1 MKIAALYARVSSA
14 KQQLNENIAS
24 QVAAVEEYARQ
35 NDYQISLQHLYK
47 DDGFSGARLDRPAL
61 DRLRDAVAQGEVEA
75 VLILSPDRLARQ
87 FAYQYLVV
95 EEFERAGCVV
105 VFTSH
110 NFGSSPADRM
120 LREMTGVFAEYER
133 AMITERG
140 RRGRLYHAR
149 QGQIWMKEG
158 PYGYTYVPRT
168 GDCPGR
174 LIINEAEAEVV
185 RMIFRLLIDE
195 QFSAYQINERL
206 YEAGIRTR
214 HGKERWGSGTIIN
227 LLRNP
232 VYTGVFYYNKKQY
245 VPAKRKNMP
254 GDGPPR
260 KHNSSRVIRPKEE
273 WIPIKVPA
281 LIDQESWDQAREQL
295 QRNKERAPRNNKK
308 FDYLLKGLLICG
320 CCQLRMHG
328 HAGIPATRIR
338 RYLCSHKE
346 SHHAGSKCP
355 NRTVQAEM
363 IEDLVWQAVSELLRN
378 PQVLIEQYKQRQES
392 DYGTP
397 EQQEQQR
404 LKRRLAGLERES
416 QRLIDAYQSGVIE
429 LADLK
434 QRRERIAEECRR
446 LEERLSALEKQQQ
459 AQQRQA
465 ILATTVEDFCRT
477 ISVALD
483 NPSFE
488 TKQKILRL
496 VVERVEFV
504 EDQITIK
511 HVIPISDVRLQ
522 RDQYGNATPI
532 SSGGALDRDSCQ
544 VALTHAAQCPA
555 EY

>member
-1 MKIAALYARVSSA
+1 MTASAAAAWIAPPWIVSA
-14 KQQLNENIAS
+14 TL
-24 QVAAVEEYARQ
+24 
-35 NDYQISLQHLYK
+35 L
-47 DDGFSGARLDRPAL
+47 
-61 DRLRDAVAQGEVEA
+61 AQGEVEA

-87 FAYQYLVV
+87 FAYQYVVV
-95 EEFERAGCVV
+95 EEFERAGCAI

-185 RMIFRLLIDE
+185 RMIFRLLVDE
-195 QFSAYQINERL
+195 QLSAYQINERL
-206 YEAGIRTR
+206 YQSGIRTR

-227 LLRNP
+227 LMRNP

-245 VPAKRKNMP
+245 VPAKRRNMP

-260 KHNSSRVIRPKEE
+260 KHNSSRVIRPQEE

-281 LIDQESWDQAREQL
+281 IIDQETWDLAREQL

-363 IEDLVWQAVSELLRN
+363 IEELVWQAVSELLRN
-378 PQVLIEQYKQRQES
+378 PQVLIDQYNQRQES

-397 EQQEQQR
+397 E
-404 LKRRLAGLERES
+404 
-416 QRLIDAYQSGVIE
+416 
-429 LADLK
+429 
-434 QRRERIAEECRR
+434 
-446 LEERLSALEKQQQ
+446 
-459 AQQRQA
+459 
-465 ILATTVEDFCRT
+465 
-477 ISVALD
+477 
-483 NPSFE
+483 
-488 TKQKILRL
+488 
-496 VVERVEFV
+496 
-504 EDQITIK
+504 
-511 HVIPISDVRLQ
+511 
-522 RDQYGNATPI
+522 
-532 SSGGALDRDSCQ
+532 
-544 VALTHAAQCPA
+544 
-555 EY
+555 